1 MWGFSSFPPLL
12 FETDI
17 RYSPWWWFWFY
28 QLTLS
33 CRGDWACGQAEGPGG
48 FSSGA
53 HVFRLSWEL
62 RGARG
67 SALPVTA
74 VFLGRRL
81 LSSAPTGIR
90 VSVSGVTPHI
100 PELSSPIPPHIV
112 HHPLLPGLT
121 GAIPRTTS
129 ISLASSLPCLFLALF
144 LLFRIYGPLL
154 IFFLIFISI
163 MYLLFNKCFLGS
175 FLGTWPGSRGRHMHT
190 FWDLGSILLCIPFFV
205 DSYWLYHHGMFVF

>member
-1 MWGFSSFPPLL
+1 M
-12 FETDI
+12 
-17 RYSPWWWFWFY
+17 
-28 QLTLS
+28 
-33 CRGDWACGQAEGPGG
+33 
-48 FSSGA
+48 
-53 HVFRLSWEL
+53 HVFRLSWKL

-190 FWDLGSILLCIPFFV
+190 F
-205 DSYWLYHHGMFVF
+205 